1 MNKHFYKLFL
11 ITIVIVS
18 CNNYNPSIFNITGKL
33 INNNTEVVKLV
44 AFVNDSNITVVDSAV
59 VNKNGSFELKT
70 FANTEA
76 LYALKLN
83 HLPYIFIAN
92 DVNKIEVEI
101 DAKKYNNYKIK
112 NSPNSQNIKDYFEK
126 YQALEVTV
134 NRAKDSIAKAKKSN
148 ISDSILT
155 ILKQQEQT
163 AINTLKTFC
172 ASSINKAEGAAL
184 KFLTIYYGFKT
195 NNINNQQ
202 AAIYIS
208 DAVKKFN
215 DNHQIN
221 ALNESMLQII
231 AVNPETVLLNKSIVP
246 FTIKST
252 IGDTIDSKKY
262 VGKYVLLQFWTSY
275 NKTFRNE
282 TIQLLEIYKQFKDT
296 NFSIIGV
303 SLDSNYKAAIK
314 AIKTDSLIWRNSID
328 TLGLQSE
335 LAKKY
340 YIKNLPFNVLINPQQ
355 KIIAV
360 NLTNNA
366 LQEKLKALYQR

>member
-1 MNKHFYKLFL
+1 MNKHFYTLFL
-11 ITIVIVS
+11 ISLVIVS
-18 CNNYNPSIFNITGKL
+18 CNNYNPSTFNITGKL
-33 INNNTEVVKLV
+33 INNNTEVVKLI
-44 AFVNDSNITVVDSAV
+44 AFVNDSNVTVVDSAV

-70 FANTEA
+70 FTNTEA

-83 HLPYIFIAN
+83 QLPYIFIAN

-101 DAKKYNNYKIK
+101 DAKRYNNYKIK
-112 NSPNSQNIKDYFEK
+112 LSPNSQSIKDYFEK

-148 ISDSILT
+148 ISDSLLT

-184 KFLTIYYGFKT
+184 KYLTIYYAFKT

-208 DAVKKFN
+208 DAAKKFN
-215 DNHQIN
+215 YSHQIN

-231 AVNPETVLLNKSIVP
+231 AVNPETVLLDKPIIP

-262 VGKYVLLQFWTSY
+262 NGKYVLLQFWTSY

-282 TIQLLEIYKQFKDT
+282 TIQLLKTYKQFKDT

-340 YIKNLPFNVLINPQQ
+340 YVKNLPFNVLISPQQ
-355 KIIAV
+355 KIMAV

>member
-1 MNKHFYKLFL
+1 MNKHFYTLFL
-11 ITIVIVS
+11 ISLVIVS
-18 CNNYNPSIFNITGKL
+18 CNNYNPSTFNITGKL

-44 AFVNDSNITVVDSAV
+44 AFVNDSNVTVVDSAV

-83 HLPYIFIAN
+83 QLPYIFIAN
-92 DVNKIEVEI
+92 DVNKIEIEI

-112 NSPNSQNIKDYFEK
+112 LSPNSQSIKDYFEK

-184 KFLTIYYGFKT
+184 KYLTIYYAFKT

-208 DAVKKFN
+208 DAAKKFN
-215 DNHQIN
+215 YSHQIN

-231 AVNPETVLLNKSIVP
+231 AVNPETVLLDKPIIP

-262 VGKYVLLQFWTSY
+262 NGKYVLLQFWTSY

-355 KIIAV
+355 RIIAV

>member
-1 MNKHFYKLFL
+1 MNKYFYKLFL

-148 ISDSILT
+148 VSDSILT

-282 TIQLLEIYKQFKDT
+282 TIQLIETYKQFKDT
-296 NFSIIGV
+296 NFSIIGI

-340 YIKNLPFNVLINPQQ
+340 YVKNLPFNVLINPQQ

>member
-1 MNKHFYKLFL
+1 MNKHFYTLFL
-11 ITIVIVS
+11 ISLVIVS
-18 CNNYNPSIFNITGKL
+18 CNNYNPSTFNITGKL

-44 AFVNDSNITVVDSAV
+44 AFVNDSNVTVVDSAV

-83 HLPYIFIAN
+83 QLPYIFIAN

-101 DAKKYNNYKIK
+101 DAKRYNNYKIK
-112 NSPNSQNIKDYFEK
+112 LSPNSQSIKDYFEK

-184 KFLTIYYGFKT
+184 KYLTIYYAFKT

-208 DAVKKFN
+208 DAAKKFN
-215 DNHQIN
+215 YSHQIN

-231 AVNPETVLLNKSIVP
+231 AVNPETVLLDKPIIP

-262 VGKYVLLQFWTSY
+262 NGKYVLLQFWTSY

-355 KIIAV
+355 RIIAV

>member
-1 MNKHFYKLFL
+1 MNKHFYTLFL
-11 ITIVIVS
+11 ISLVIVS
-18 CNNYNPSIFNITGKL
+18 CNNYNPSTFNITGKL

-44 AFVNDSNITVVDSAV
+44 AFVNDSNVTVVDSTV
-59 VNKNGSFELKT
+59 VNKNGIFELKT

-83 HLPYIFIAN
+83 QLPYIFIAN
-92 DVNKIEVEI
+92 DVNKIEIEI
-101 DAKKYNNYKIK
+101 DAKRYNNYKIK
-112 NSPNSQNIKDYFEK
+112 LSPNSQSIKDYFEK

-148 ISDSILT
+148 ISDSLLT

-184 KFLTIYYGFKT
+184 KYLTIYYGFKT

-208 DAVKKFN
+208 DAAKKFN
-215 DNHQIN
+215 YSHQIN

-231 AVNPETVLLNKSIVP
+231 AVNPETVLLDKPIIP

-262 VGKYVLLQFWTSY
+262 NGKYVLLQFWTSY

-340 YIKNLPFNVLINPQQ
+340 YVKNLPFNVLISPQQ
-355 KIIAV
+355 KIMAV

>member
-1 MNKHFYKLFL
+1 MNKHFYTLFL
-11 ITIVIVS
+11 ISLVIVS
-18 CNNYNPSIFNITGKL
+18 CNNYNPSTFNITGKL

-44 AFVNDSNITVVDSAV
+44 AFVNDSNVTVVDSAV

-83 HLPYIFIAN
+83 QLPYIFIAN
-92 DVNKIEVEI
+92 DVNKIEIEI

-112 NSPNSQNIKDYFEK
+112 LSPNSQSIKDYFEK

-184 KFLTIYYGFKT
+184 KYLTIYYAFKT

-208 DAVKKFN
+208 DAAKKFN
-215 DNHQIN
+215 YSHQIN

-231 AVNPETVLLNKSIVP
+231 AVNPETVLLDKPIIP

-262 VGKYVLLQFWTSY
+262 NGKYVLLQFWTSY

-355 KIIAV
+355 RIISG
-360 NLTNNA
+360 LFCYS
-366 LQEKLKALYQR
+366 YQTPQGTL

>member
-1 MNKHFYKLFL
+1 MNKHFYTLFL
-11 ITIVIVS
+11 ISLVIVS
-18 CNNYNPSIFNITGKL
+18 CNNYNPSTFNITGKL
-33 INNNTEVVKLV
+33 INNNTEVVKLI
-44 AFVNDSNITVVDSAV
+44 AFVNDSNVTVVDSAV

-83 HLPYIFIAN
+83 QLPYIFIAN

-101 DAKKYNNYKIK
+101 DAKRYNNYKIK
-112 NSPNSQNIKDYFEK
+112 LSPNSQSIKDYFEK

-148 ISDSILT
+148 ISDSLLT

-184 KFLTIYYGFKT
+184 KYLTIYYGFKT

-208 DAVKKFN
+208 DAAKKFN
-215 DNHQIN
+215 YSHQIN

-231 AVNPETVLLNKSIVP
+231 AVNPETVLLDKPIIP

-262 VGKYVLLQFWTSY
+262 NGKYVLLQFWTSY

-282 TIQLLEIYKQFKDT
+282 TIQLLKTYKQFKDT

-340 YIKNLPFNVLINPQQ
+340 YVKNLPFNVLISPQQ
-355 KIIAV
+355 KIMAV

>member
-1 MNKHFYKLFL
+1 MNKHFYTLFL
-11 ITIVIVS
+11 ISLVIVS
-18 CNNYNPSIFNITGKL
+18 CNNYNPSTFNITGKL
-33 INNNTEVVKLV
+33 INNNTEVVKLI
-44 AFVNDSNITVVDSAV
+44 AFVNDSNVTVVDSAV

-83 HLPYIFIAN
+83 QLPYIFIAN

-101 DAKKYNNYKIK
+101 DAKRYNNYKIK
-112 NSPNSQNIKDYFEK
+112 LSPNSQSIKDYFEK

-134 NRAKDSIAKAKKSN
+134 NRAKDSIAKAKKSK
-148 ISDSILT
+148 ISDSLLT

-184 KFLTIYYGFKT
+184 KYLTIYYGFKT

-208 DAVKKFN
+208 DAAKKFN
-215 DNHQIN
+215 YSHQIN

-231 AVNPETVLLNKSIVP
+231 AVNPETVLLDKPIIP

-262 VGKYVLLQFWTSY
+262 NGKYVLLQFWTSY

-282 TIQLLEIYKQFKDT
+282 TIQLLKTYKQFKDT

-340 YIKNLPFNVLINPQQ
+340 YVKNLPFNVLISPQQ
-355 KIIAV
+355 KIMAV

>member
-1 MNKHFYKLFL
+1 
-11 ITIVIVS
+11 
-18 CNNYNPSIFNITGKL
+18 
-33 INNNTEVVKLV
+33 
-44 AFVNDSNITVVDSAV
+44 
-59 VNKNGSFELKT
+59 
-70 FANTEA
+70 
-76 LYALKLN
+76 
-83 HLPYIFIAN
+83 
-92 DVNKIEVEI
+92 
-101 DAKKYNNYKIK
+101 
-112 NSPNSQNIKDYFEK
+112 
-126 YQALEVTV
+126 
-134 NRAKDSIAKAKKSN
+134 
-148 ISDSILT
+148 
-155 ILKQQEQT
+155 
-163 AINTLKTFC
+163 
-172 ASSINKAEGAAL
+172 
-184 KFLTIYYGFKT
+184 
-195 NNINNQQ
+195 
-202 AAIYIS
+202 
-208 DAVKKFN
+208 
-215 DNHQIN
+215 
-221 ALNESMLQII
+221 MLQII
-231 AVNPETVLLNKSIVP
+231 AVNPETVLLDKPIIP

-262 VGKYVLLQFWTSY
+262 NGKYVLLQFWTSY

>member
-1 MNKHFYKLFL
+1 MNKYFYKLFL

-44 AFVNDSNITVVDSAV
+44 TFVNDSNITVVDSAV

-112 NSPNSQNIKDYFEK
+112 NSPNSQSIKDYFEK
-126 YQALEVTV
+126 YQALEVIV
-134 NRAKDSIAKAKKSN
+134 NRAKDSIAKAKKYN

-282 TIQLLEIYKQFKDT
+282 TIQLIETYKQFKDT
-296 NFSIIGV
+296 NFSIIGI

-335 LAKKY
+335 FAKKY
-340 YIKNLPFNVLINPQQ
+340 YVKNLPFNVLINPQQ

-360 NLTNNA
+360 NLTNNT

>member
-1 MNKHFYKLFL
+1 MNKYFYKLFL

-44 AFVNDSNITVVDSAV
+44 TFVNDSNITVVDSAV

-184 KFLTIYYGFKT
+184 KYLTIYYGFKT
-195 NNINNQQ
+195 NNINNKQ

-208 DAVKKFN
+208 DAAKKFN
-215 DNHQIN
+215 YSHQIN

-231 AVNPETVLLNKSIVP
+231 AVNPETVLLDKPIIP

-262 VGKYVLLQFWTSY
+262 NGKYVLLQFWTSY